1 MATQAD
7 LKASYGTRDN
17 KWHDPFITNSNLLI
31 PNNFYT
37 NLALARFIASK
48 FPLYVQAARRTVSHF
63 VTDIQFIGKSGDND
77 EREQLKDYLVNELGL
92 LDSTAQAGLEWFI
105 YGNTFPRIYFPFNRY
120 LVDRREGKYIE
131 RSVTMFRPETISFDL
146 DTMTYLVPDPKVQGA
161 IETRPKINLEFI
173 DRKSKDSNRIK
184 IRFIDPSQMILQMN
198 NISGTINYIYR
209 FEEFFKADIKQGT
222 KIYQV
227 NETPKEMLSAIK
239 NDQDFCFNPESIF
252 HIANNF
258 ISGISYNGWGIPPIL
273 LNYQSMHDAAVLRC
287 LNEAIGLDYMIPIR
301 VISPAAS
308 GSGAG
313 MDAAASINLGPWT
326 AMAQNFI
333 KNKRQDPTA
342 MHVMPFPITYQE
354 LGGTGRSLAPMD
366 LIKLYDDKMLSEA
379 GFPVEVF
386 NMSLQTQVLPT
397 AIRAFEATYIHL
409 QRKLSN
415 FVKWVTRSIRNY
427 QELEQLDVKLAL
439 PSVADDM
446 EKRHIWLQL
455 AAGGEVSRETA
466 YKAFSIDSAV
476 EEAKRRAEEDIEI
489 QKIKQKVQSDFERE
503 MTIGSVDQTLEAMMQ
518 PPPPGPGGA
527 PAGGPGAP
535 PPPGAGVPGT
545 TPLDIMQQAEEQ
557 AMQLL
562 QIEDNG
568 ERRKALNQLRGS
580 NPQLYAIVKQKM
592 EEIRSQG
599 ASQGRKMAGKQ

>member
-7 LKASYGTRDN
+7 LIASYGHSND
-17 KWHDPFITNSNLLI
+17 KWNDPFITNSNLLI
-31 PNNFYT
+31 PKNFYQ
-37 NLALARFIASK
+37 NIALARFIASK
-48 FPLYVQAARRTVSHF
+48 FPLYVQAAKRTVAHF
-63 VTDIQFIGKSGDND
+63 VTDIQFIGKSGDKEEKD
-77 EREQLKDYLVNELGL
+77 QLRKFLVNELGV
-92 LDSTAQAGLEWFI
+92 LDASQQAGLEWFI

-120 LVDRREGKYIE
+120 LVDRREGRYIE
-131 RSVTMFRPETISFDL
+131 RSVDIFKPETIAFDI
-146 DTMTYLVPDPKVQGA
+146 DSMSYIIPDPTAQGPL
-161 IETRPKINLEFI
+161 EVRPKIKLEFI
-173 DRKSKDSNRIK
+173 DRKSKDSSRIK
-184 IRFIDPSQMILQMN
+184 IRFIDPSRMILQMN

-227 NETPKEMLSAIK
+227 NETPKEMLQAIK
-239 NDQDFCFNPESIF
+239 LDQDFCFNPSSIF

-287 LNEAIGLDYMIPIR
+287 LNEAIGLDYMIPLR
-301 VISPAAS
+301 VISPAT
-308 GSGAG
+308 SGAG
-313 MDAAASINLGPWT
+313 AGSDASAAMNLGPWT

-333 KNKRQDPTA
+333 KNKRKDPTA
-342 MHVMPFPITYQE
+342 MHIMPFPIQYQE
-354 LGGTGRSLAPMD
+354 LGGNGRSLAPMD
-366 LIKLYDDKMLSEA
+366 LIKLYDDKMLNEA

-397 AIRAFEATYIHL
+397 AIRAFESTYIHL

-415 FVKWVTRSIRNY
+415 FVRWVNQSIRNY
-427 QELEQLDVKLAL
+427 QELEQIDIKLAL

-476 EEAKRRAEEDIEI
+476 DEAKRRAEEDIEI
-489 QKIKQKVQSDFERE
+489 QRVRQKVQSDFERE
-503 MTIGSVDQTLEAMMQ
+503 VTLGSVDQTMNAMMQ
-518 PPPPGPGGA
+518 SQQ
-527 PAGGPGAP
+527 
-535 PPPGAGVPGT
+535 PPPGAGMPPPPGGEAPQSGV
-545 TPLDIMQQAEEQ
+545 TPLDIMQQAEEE
-557 AMQLL
+557 AMSML

-568 ERRKALNQLRGS
+568 ERRKALNQLKAS
-580 NPQLYAIVKQKM
+580 NPQLHALVKQKM
-592 EEIRSQG
+592 EEIREQG
-599 ASQGRKMAGKQ
+599 ASQGRKMAGKE

>member
-1 MATQAD
+1 MATQSD
-7 LKASYGTRDN
+7 LIAAYGMKDN

-31 PNNFYT
+31 PSNFYT

-48 FPLYVQAARRTVSHF
+48 FPLYVQAAKRTVAHF
-63 VTDIQFIGKSGDND
+63 VTDIQFIGKSGDKD
-77 EREQLKDYLVNELGL
+77 ERDQLKEYLINDLGI
-92 LDSTAQAGLEWFI
+92 LDAASQAGLEWFI
-105 YGNTFPRIYFPFNRY
+105 YGNTFPKIYFPFNRY
-120 LVDRREGKYIE
+120 LVDRRDGKYIE
-131 RSVTMFRPETISFDL
+131 RSVDIFQPEIISFNIND
-146 DTMTYLVPDPKVQGA
+146 MTYLVPDPKSTEP
-161 IETRPKINLEFI
+161 IELRPKVSFEFI
-173 DRKSKDSNRIK
+173 DRKSNDSNRIK

-209 FEEFFKADIKQGT
+209 FEEFFKADVKQGT
-222 KIYQV
+222 KIYQI
-227 NETPKEMLSAIK
+227 NETPKEMLQAIK
-239 NDQDFCFNPESIF
+239 YDQDFCFNSDSIY
-252 HIANNF
+252 HLANNF

-301 VISPAAS
+301 VISPAS
-308 GSGAG
+308 SGAG
-313 MDAAASINLGPWT
+313 AGSDAAASINLGPWT

-342 MHVMPFPITYQE
+342 MHIMPFPITYQE
-354 LGGTGRSLAPMD
+354 LGGNGRSLAPQD
-366 LIKLYDDKMLSEA
+366 LIKLYDDKMLNEA

-386 NMSLQTQVLPT
+386 NMSLQMNVLPT
-397 AIRAFEATYIHL
+397 AIRAFEATYTHL

-415 FVKWVTRSIRNY
+415 FVKWVSSSIRNY
-427 QELEQLDVKLAL
+427 QGLEQLDIKLAL

-476 EEAKRRAEEDIEI
+476 DEAKRRAEEDIEI
-489 QKIKQKVQSDFERE
+489 QKIRQKIQSDFERE
-503 MTIGSVDQTLEAMMQ
+503 QTLGSVNQTLNAMMQ

-527 PAGGPGAP
+527 PVGAPGGAPGAP
-535 PPPGAGVPGT
+535 GGAGV
-545 TPLDIMQQAEEQ
+545 TPLDIMQQAEEE
-557 AMQLL
+557 AMKLL
-562 QIEDNG
+562 QIEDDG
-568 ERRKALNQLRGS
+568 ERRKVMNQIRGS

-592 EEIRSQG
+592 QEIRDQG

>member
-1 MATQAD
+1 
-7 LKASYGTRDN
+7 
-17 KWHDPFITNSNLLI
+17 
-31 PNNFYT
+31 
-37 NLALARFIASK
+37 
-48 FPLYVQAARRTVSHF
+48 
-63 VTDIQFIGKSGDND
+63 
-77 EREQLKDYLVNELGL
+77 
-92 LDSTAQAGLEWFI
+92 
-105 YGNTFPRIYFPFNRY
+105 
-120 LVDRREGKYIE
+120 
-131 RSVTMFRPETISFDL
+131 
-146 DTMTYLVPDPKVQGA
+146 MTYLVPDPKAQGA

-173 DRKSKDSNRIK
+173 DRKSKDSSRIK

-227 NETPKEMLSAIK
+227 NETPKEMLSAIR

-354 LGGTGRSLAPMD
+354 LGGQGRALAPMD

-489 QKIKQKVQSDFERE
+489 QKIKQKVQQDFERE
-503 MTIGSVDQTLEAMMQ
+503 MTIGSVDKTLEAMMQ
-518 PPPPGPGGA
+518 APPPGPGGA
-527 PAGGPGAP
+527 PAGGTGGT
-535 PPPGAGVPGT
+535 PPGAGVPGT

-568 ERRKALNQLRGS
+568 ERRKALNQIRGT

>member
-1 MATQAD
+1 MATQSD
-7 LKASYGTRDN
+7 ILASYGYNSD

-31 PNNFYT
+31 PKNFYQ

-48 FPLYVQAARRTVSHF
+48 FPLYVQAAKRTVSHF
-63 VTDIQFIGKSGDND
+63 VTDIQFIGKSGDK
-77 EREQLKDYLVNELGL
+77 EEQDQLRKFLIDDLGV
-92 LDSTAQAGLEWFI
+92 LDASQQAGLEWFI

-120 LVDRREGKYIE
+120 LVDRRNNRYVE
-131 RSVTMFRPETISFDL
+131 RSVDIFRPETISFDL
-146 DTMTYLVPDPKVQGA
+146 DTMTYSVPDPAASGP
-161 IETRPKINLEFI
+161 IELRPKIALEFI
-173 DRKSKDSNRIK
+173 DRKSKDSSRIK
-184 IRFIDPSQMILQMN
+184 IRFIDPSRMILQMN
-198 NISGTINYIYR
+198 NISGSINYIYR
-209 FEEFFKADIKQGT
+209 FEDFFKADIKQGT
-222 KIYQV
+222 KIYQI
-227 NETPKEMLSAIK
+227 NETPKEMLLAIK
-239 NDQDFCFNPESIF
+239 NDQDFCFNPNSLF

-287 LNEAIGLDYMIPIR
+287 LNEAIGLDYMIPLR
-301 VISPAAS
+301 VISPAS
-308 GSGAG
+308 SGAG
-313 MDAAASINLGPWT
+313 AGTDAAAAMNLGPWT
-326 AMAQNFI
+326 AMAENFI
-333 KNKRQDPTA
+333 KNKRKDPTA
-342 MHVMPFPITYQE
+342 MHIMPFPIQYQE
-354 LGGTGRSLAPMD
+354 LGGNGRSLAPMD

-415 FVKWVTRSIRNY
+415 FIKWVNHSIRNY
-427 QELEQLDVKLAL
+427 QELEQIDIKLAL

-503 MTIGSVDQTLEAMMQ
+503 QTLGSVDQTIDAMMQ
-518 PPPPGPGGA
+518 SQQQPPPGGPGMAAGASQQPGG
-527 PAGGPGAP
+527 
-535 PPPGAGVPGT
+535 GV
-545 TPLDIMQQAEEQ
+545 TPLDIMQQAEEE
-557 AMQLL
+557 AMALL

-568 ERRKALNQLRGS
+568 ERRKALNQLKAT
-580 NPQLYAIVKQKM
+580 NPQLHALVKQKM
-592 EEIRSQG
+592 EEIREQG

>member
-7 LKASYGTRDN
+7 LIASYGTKEN

-31 PNNFYT
+31 PKNFYT
-37 NLALARFIASK
+37 NLALARFMASK
-48 FPLYVQAARRTVSHF
+48 FPLYVQAAKRTVSHF
-63 VTDIQFIGKSGDND
+63 VTDVQFTGKQGDKE
-77 EREQLKDYLVNELGL
+77 ERDQLKTYLIDNLGI
-92 LDSTAQAGLEWFI
+92 LDATQQAGLEWFI

-120 LVDRREGKYIE
+120 LVDRRDGKYIE
-131 RSVTMFRPETISFDL
+131 RSVDMFKPETISFDI
-146 DTMTYLVPDPKVQGA
+146 DTMTYRIPDPKASGP
-161 IETRPKINLEFI
+161 IETRPKVSFEFI
-173 DRKSKDSNRIK
+173 DRKSKDSERIK

-209 FEEFFKADIKQGT
+209 FEEFFKTDVKQGS
-222 KIYQV
+222 KIYQI
-227 NETPKEMLSAIK
+227 NETPKEMLNAIRK
-239 NDQDFCFNPESIF
+239 DQDFCFNPESIF
-252 HIANNF
+252 HLANNF

-273 LNYQSMHDAAVLRC
+273 LSYQSMHDSAVLRC
-287 LNEAIGLDYMIPIR
+287 LNEAIGLDYMLPIR
-301 VISPAAS
+301 VISPTGTS
-308 GSGAG
+308 GGGG

-342 MHVMPFPITYQE
+342 MHIMPFPITYQE
-354 LGGTGRSLAPMD
+354 LGGSGRQLAPMD

-386 NMSLQTQVLPT
+386 NMSLQMQVLPS
-397 AIRAFEATYIHL
+397 AIRAFEATYVHL

-415 FVKWVTRSIRNY
+415 FVRWVTKSIRNY
-427 QELEQLDVKLAL
+427 QELEQIDVKLAM

-476 EEAKRRAEEDIEI
+476 EEARRRAEEDIEI
-489 QKIKQKVQSDFERE
+489 QKIKMKIQSDFERE
-503 MTIGSVDQTLEAMMQ
+503 QTIGSVDQTLDAMMQ
-518 PPPPGPGGA
+518 GPPPGPGG
-527 PAGGPGAP
+527 PAGPGAP
-535 PPPGAGVPGT
+535 PAGGMQVPGA

-562 QIEDNG
+562 QIEDDG
-568 ERRKALNQLRGS
+568 ERRKALNQIRGS
-580 NPQLYAIVKQKM
+580 NPQLYALVKQKM
-592 EEIRSQG
+592 EEIRANG
-599 ASQGRKMAGKQ
+599 ASQGRKMAGKQQ

>member
-1 MATQAD
+1 MATQSD
-7 LKASYGTRDN
+7 LAATYGN
-17 KWHDPFITNSNLLI
+17 NSGKWHDPFITNSNLLI
-31 PNNFYT
+31 PDNFYT
-37 NLALARFIASK
+37 NLALARFMASK
-48 FPLYVQAARRTVSHF
+48 FPLYVQAAKRTVSHF
-63 VTDIQFIGKSGDND
+63 ITDIQFVGKTGDKD
-77 EREQLKDYLVNELGL
+77 ERDQLKSYLIDNLGI
-92 LDSTAQAGLEWFI
+92 LDAASQAGLEWFI

-120 LVDRREGKYIE
+120 IVDRREGKYVE
-131 RSVTMFRPETISFDL
+131 RSIDIFPPEVIQFDL
-146 DTMTYLVPDPKVQGA
+146 DSMTYQVPDPKSQ
-161 IETRPKINLEFI
+161 EPLDTRPKVKFEFI
-173 DRKSKDSNRIK
+173 DRKSNDSDRIK
-184 IRFIDPSQMILQMN
+184 VRFIDPCRMILQMN
-198 NISGTINYIYR
+198 NISGTIDYIYR
-209 FEEFFKADIKQGT
+209 FEEFFKADIKQGN

-227 NETPKEMLSAIK
+227 NETPKEMLQAIRR
-239 NDQDFCFNPESIF
+239 DQDFCFNSDSIF
-252 HIANNF
+252 HMANNF

-287 LNEAIGLDYMIPIR
+287 LNEAIGLDYMVPIR
-301 VISPAAS
+301 VITPSAS
-308 GSGAG
+308 GQGAG

-326 AMAQNFI
+326 AMAKEFI

-342 MHVMPFPITYQE
+342 MHVLPFPVTYQE
-354 LGGTGRSLAPMD
+354 FGGSGRQLAPTD

-379 GFPVEVF
+379 GFPIEVF
-386 NMSLQTQVLPT
+386 NMSLQMQVMPT

-415 FVKWVTRSIRNY
+415 MIKWVNKKIRDY

-489 QKIKQKVQSDFERE
+489 QKIKAKVQSDFERE
-503 MTIGSVDQTLEAMMQ
+503 MTIGSVNQTLDAMMQ
-518 PPPPGPGGA
+518 QQQA
-527 PAGGPGAP
+527 
-535 PPPGAGVPGT
+535 PPPGAMGPPPAGGSGGQAPGV

-568 ERRKALNQLRGS
+568 ERRRAMNDLRAT

-599 ASQGRKMAGKQ
+599 ASEGRKMAGKQQ

>member
-7 LKASYGTRDN
+7 LIASYGTKEN

-31 PNNFYT
+31 PKNFYT
-37 NLALARFIASK
+37 NLALARFMASK
-48 FPLYVQAARRTVSHF
+48 FPLYVQAAKRTVSHF
-63 VTDIQFIGKSGDND
+63 VTDVQFTGKQGDKE
-77 EREQLKDYLVNELGL
+77 ERDQLKTYLIDNLGI
-92 LDSTAQAGLEWFI
+92 LDATQQAGLEWFI

-120 LVDRREGKYIE
+120 LVDRRDGKYIE
-131 RSVTMFRPETISFDL
+131 RSVDMFKPETISFDI
-146 DTMTYLVPDPKVQGA
+146 DTMTYRIPDPKASGP
-161 IETRPKINLEFI
+161 IETRPKVSFEFI
-173 DRKSKDSNRIK
+173 DRKSKDSERIK

-209 FEEFFKADIKQGT
+209 FEEFFKTDVKQGS
-222 KIYQV
+222 KIYQI
-227 NETPKEMLSAIK
+227 NETPKEMLNAIRK
-239 NDQDFCFNPESIF
+239 DQDFCFNPESIF
-252 HIANNF
+252 HLANNF

-273 LNYQSMHDAAVLRC
+273 LSYQSMHDSAVLRC
-287 LNEAIGLDYMIPIR
+287 LNEAIGLDYMLPIR
-301 VISPAAS
+301 VISPTGTS
-308 GSGAG
+308 GGGG

-342 MHVMPFPITYQE
+342 MHIMPFPITYQE
-354 LGGTGRSLAPMD
+354 LGGSGRQLAPMD

-386 NMSLQTQVLPT
+386 NMSLQMQVLPS
-397 AIRAFEATYIHL
+397 AIRAFEATYVHL

-415 FVKWVTRSIRNY
+415 FVRWVTKSIRNY
-427 QELEQLDVKLAL
+427 QELEQIDVKLAM

-476 EEAKRRAEEDIEI
+476 EEARRRAEEDIEI
-489 QKIKQKVQSDFERE
+489 QKIKMKIQSDFERE
-503 MTIGSVDQTLEAMMQ
+503 QTIGSVDQTLDAMMQ
-518 PPPPGPGGA
+518 GPPPGPGG
-527 PAGGPGAP
+527 PAGPGGAP
-535 PPPGAGVPGT
+535 PPGGMQVPGA

-562 QIEDNG
+562 QIEDDG
-568 ERRKALNQLRGS
+568 ERRKALNQIRGS
-580 NPQLYAIVKQKM
+580 NPQLYALVKQKM
-592 EEIRSQG
+592 EEIRASG
-599 ASQGRKMAGKQ
+599 ASQGRKMAGKQQ

>member
-7 LKASYGTRDN
+7 LIASYGHSND
-17 KWHDPFITNSNLLI
+17 KWNDPFITNSNLLI
-31 PNNFYT
+31 PKNFYQ
-37 NLALARFIASK
+37 NIALARFIASK
-48 FPLYVQAARRTVSHF
+48 FPLYVQAAKRTVAHF
-63 VTDIQFIGKSGDND
+63 VTDIQFVGKSGDKEEKD
-77 EREQLKDYLVNELGL
+77 QLKKFLINELGV
-92 LDSTAQAGLEWFI
+92 LDASQQAGLEWFI

-120 LVDRREGKYIE
+120 LVDRREGRYIE
-131 RSVTMFRPETISFDL
+131 RSVDIFRPETITFDIES
-146 DTMTYLVPDPKVQGA
+146 MSYIIPDPTAQGPL
-161 IETRPKINLEFI
+161 EVRPKIKLEFI
-173 DRKSKDSNRIK
+173 DRKSKDSSRIK
-184 IRFIDPSQMILQMN
+184 IRFIDPSRMILQMN

-227 NETPKEMLSAIK
+227 NETPKEMLQAIK
-239 NDQDFCFNPESIF
+239 LDQDFCFNPSSIF

-287 LNEAIGLDYMIPIR
+287 LNEAIGLDYMIPLR
-301 VISPAAS
+301 VISPAT
-308 GSGAG
+308 SGAG
-313 MDAAASINLGPWT
+313 AGSDAAAAMNLGPWT

-333 KNKRQDPTA
+333 KNKRKDPTA
-342 MHVMPFPITYQE
+342 MHIMPFPIQYQE
-354 LGGTGRSLAPMD
+354 LGGNGRSLAPMD
-366 LIKLYDDKMLSEA
+366 LIKLYDDKMLNEA

-397 AIRAFEATYIHL
+397 AIRAFESTYIHL

-415 FVKWVTRSIRNY
+415 FVRWVNQSIRNY
-427 QELEQLDVKLAL
+427 QELEQIDIKLAL

-476 EEAKRRAEEDIEI
+476 DEAKRRAEEDIEI
-489 QKIKQKVQSDFERE
+489 QRVRQKVQSDFERE
-503 MTIGSVDQTLEAMMQ
+503 VTLGSVDQTMDAMMQ
-518 PPPPGPGGA
+518 A
-527 PAGGPGAP
+527 QQ
-535 PPPGAGVPGT
+535 PPPGAGMPPPPGGGGGGGAPQSGV
-545 TPLDIMQQAEEQ
+545 TPLDIMQQAEEE
-557 AMQLL
+557 AMSML

-568 ERRKALNQLRGS
+568 ERRKALNQLKAS
-580 NPQLYAIVKQKM
+580 NPQLHALVKQKM
-592 EEIRSQG
+592 EEIREQG
-599 ASQGRKMAGKQ
+599 ASQGRKMAGKE

>member
-7 LKASYGTRDN
+7 LIASYGHSND
-17 KWHDPFITNSNLLI
+17 KWNDPFITNSNLLI
-31 PNNFYT
+31 PKNFYQ
-37 NLALARFIASK
+37 NIALARFIASK
-48 FPLYVQAARRTVSHF
+48 FPLYVQAAKRTVAHF
-63 VTDIQFIGKSGDND
+63 VTDIQFIGKSGDKEEKD
-77 EREQLKDYLVNELGL
+77 QLRKFLVNELGV
-92 LDSTAQAGLEWFI
+92 LDASQQAGLEWFI

-120 LVDRREGKYIE
+120 LVDRREGRYIE
-131 RSVTMFRPETISFDL
+131 RSVDIFKPETIAFDI
-146 DTMTYLVPDPKVQGA
+146 DSMSYIIPDPTAQGPL
-161 IETRPKINLEFI
+161 EVRPKIKLEFI
-173 DRKSKDSNRIK
+173 DRKSKDSSRIK
-184 IRFIDPSQMILQMN
+184 IRFIDPSRMILQMN

-227 NETPKEMLSAIK
+227 NETPKEMLQAIK
-239 NDQDFCFNPESIF
+239 LDQDFCFNPSSIF

-287 LNEAIGLDYMIPIR
+287 LNEAIGLDYMIPLR
-301 VISPAAS
+301 VISPAT
-308 GSGAG
+308 SGAG
-313 MDAAASINLGPWT
+313 AGSDAAAAMNLGPWT

-333 KNKRQDPTA
+333 KNKRKDPTA
-342 MHVMPFPITYQE
+342 MHIMPFPIQYQE
-354 LGGTGRSLAPMD
+354 LGGNGRSLAPMD
-366 LIKLYDDKMLSEA
+366 LIKLYDDKMLNEA

-397 AIRAFEATYIHL
+397 AIRAFESTYIHL

-415 FVKWVTRSIRNY
+415 FVRWVNQSIRNY
-427 QELEQLDVKLAL
+427 QELEQIDIKLAL

-476 EEAKRRAEEDIEI
+476 DEAKRRAEEDIEI
-489 QKIKQKVQSDFERE
+489 QRVRQKVQSDFERE
-503 MTIGSVDQTLEAMMQ
+503 VTLGSVDQTMNAMMQ
-518 PPPPGPGGA
+518 SQQ
-527 PAGGPGAP
+527 
-535 PPPGAGVPGT
+535 PPPGAGMPPPPGGGGGGGAPQSGV
-545 TPLDIMQQAEEQ
+545 TPLDIMQQAEEE
-557 AMQLL
+557 AMSML

-568 ERRKALNQLRGS
+568 ERRKALNQLKAS
-580 NPQLYAIVKQKM
+580 NPQLHALVKQKM
-592 EEIRSQG
+592 EEIREQG
-599 ASQGRKMAGKQ
+599 ASQGRKMAGKE

>member
-7 LKASYGTRDN
+7 LIASYGHSND
-17 KWHDPFITNSNLLI
+17 KWNDPFITNSNLLI
-31 PNNFYT
+31 PKNFYQ
-37 NLALARFIASK
+37 NIALARFIASK
-48 FPLYVQAARRTVSHF
+48 FPLYVQAAKRTVAHF
-63 VTDIQFIGKSGDND
+63 VTDIQFVGKSGDKEEKD
-77 EREQLKDYLVNELGL
+77 QLKKFLVNELGV
-92 LDSTAQAGLEWFI
+92 LDASQQAGLEWFI

-120 LVDRREGKYIE
+120 LVDRREGRYIE
-131 RSVTMFRPETISFDL
+131 RSVDIFRPETIAFDIES
-146 DTMTYLVPDPKVQGA
+146 MSYIIPDPTAQGPL
-161 IETRPKINLEFI
+161 EVRPKIKLEFI

-184 IRFIDPSQMILQMN
+184 IRFIDPSRMILQMN

-227 NETPKEMLSAIK
+227 NETPKEMLQAIK
-239 NDQDFCFNPESIF
+239 LDQDFCFNPSSIF

-287 LNEAIGLDYMIPIR
+287 LNEAIGLDYMIPLR
-301 VISPAAS
+301 VISPAAGGGAA
-308 GSGAG
+308 GS
-313 MDAAASINLGPWT
+313 DAAAAMNLGPWT

-333 KNKRQDPTA
+333 KNKRKDPTA
-342 MHVMPFPITYQE
+342 MHIMPFPIQYQE
-354 LGGTGRSLAPMD
+354 LGGNGKALAPMD
-366 LIKLYDDKMLSEA
+366 LIKLYDDKMLNEA

-397 AIRAFEATYIHL
+397 AIRAFESTYIHL

-415 FVKWVTRSIRNY
+415 FVRWVNQSIRNY
-427 QELEQLDVKLAL
+427 QELEQIDIKLAL

-476 EEAKRRAEEDIEI
+476 DEAKRRAEEDIEI
-489 QKIKQKVQSDFERE
+489 QRVRQKVQSDFERE
-503 MTIGSVDQTLEAMMQ
+503 VTLGSVDQTMNAMMQ
-518 PPPPGPGGA
+518 SQQ
-527 PAGGPGAP
+527 
-535 PPPGAGVPGT
+535 PPPGAGMPPPPGGGGGGAPQSGV
-545 TPLDIMQQAEEQ
+545 TPLDIMQQAEEE
-557 AMQLL
+557 AMSML

-568 ERRKALNQLRGS
+568 ERRKALNQLKAS
-580 NPQLYAIVKQKM
+580 NPQLHALVKQKM
-592 EEIRSQG
+592 EEIREQG
-599 ASQGRKMAGKQ
+599 ASQGRKMAGKE

>member
-1 MATQAD
+1 MATQSD
-7 LKASYGTRDN
+7 LIAAYGTKDS

-31 PNNFYT
+31 PKNFYT

-48 FPLYVQAARRTVSHF
+48 FPLYVQAAKRTVAHF
-63 VTDIQFIGKSGDND
+63 VTDIQFVGKSGDKE
-77 EREQLKDYLVNELGL
+77 ERDQLKNYLIDDLGL
-92 LDSTAQAGLEWFI
+92 LDATSQAGLEWFI
-105 YGNTFPRIYFPFNRY
+105 YGNTFPKIYFPFNRY
-120 LVDRREGKYIE
+120 LVDRREGKYTE
-131 RSVTMFRPETISFDL
+131 RSVDMFKPEVISFDI
-146 DTMTYLVPDPKVQGA
+146 DTMTYLVPDPKSTQPL
-161 IETRPKINLEFI
+161 ELKPKVSFEFI
-173 DRKSKDSNRIK
+173 DRKSKDSSRIK
-184 IRFIDPSQMILQMN
+184 IRFIDPGQMILQMN
-198 NISGTINYIYR
+198 NISGSINYIYR
-209 FEEFFKADIKQGT
+209 FEEFFKADVRQGT
-222 KIYQV
+222 KIYQI
-227 NETPKEMLSAIK
+227 NETPKEMLNAIR
-239 NDQDFCFNPESIF
+239 NDQDFCFNPDSIF
-252 HIANNF
+252 HLANNF
-258 ISGISYNGWGIPPIL
+258 ISGVSYNGWGIPPIL

-313 MDAAASINLGPWT
+313 TDAAASINLGPWT

-342 MHVMPFPITYQE
+342 MHIMPFPITYQE

-366 LIKLYDDKMLSEA
+366 LIKLYDDKMLNEA

-415 FVKWVTRSIRNY
+415 FIKWVTKNIRDY
-427 QELEQLDVKLAL
+427 QELEQIDVKLAL

-476 EEAKRRAEEDIEI
+476 DEAKRRAEEDIEI
-489 QKIKQKVQSDFERE
+489 QKIRQKIQSDFERE
-503 MTIGSVDQTLEAMMQ
+503 QTIGSVNQTLDAMMQ

-527 PAGGPGAP
+527 PMPPGPGGAP
-535 PPPGAGVPGT
+535 QGGGGV

-562 QIEDNG
+562 QIEDDG

-580 NPQLYAIVKQKM
+580 NPQLHAIVKQKM

>member
-1 MATQAD
+1 
-7 LKASYGTRDN
+7 
-17 KWHDPFITNSNLLI
+17 
-31 PNNFYT
+31 
-37 NLALARFIASK
+37 
-48 FPLYVQAARRTVSHF
+48 
-63 VTDIQFIGKSGDND
+63 
-77 EREQLKDYLVNELGL
+77 
-92 LDSTAQAGLEWFI
+92 
-105 YGNTFPRIYFPFNRY
+105 
-120 LVDRREGKYIE
+120 
-131 RSVTMFRPETISFDL
+131 
-146 DTMTYLVPDPKVQGA
+146 MTYQVPDPKSTEP
-161 IETRPKINLEFI
+161 IEVRPKVNFEFI
-173 DRKSKDSNRIK
+173 DRKSNDSDRIK
-184 IRFIDPSQMILQMN
+184 VRFIDPCRMILQMN
-198 NISGTINYIYR
+198 NISGTIDYIYR
-209 FEEFFKADIKQGT
+209 FEEFFKADIKQGN

-227 NETPKEMLSAIK
+227 NETPKEMLQAIRR
-239 NDQDFCFNPESIF
+239 DQDFCFNSDSIF
-252 HIANNF
+252 HMANNF

-301 VISPAAS
+301 VITPAAS
-308 GSGAG
+308 GQGAG

-326 AMAQNFI
+326 AMAKEFI

-342 MHVMPFPITYQE
+342 MHVLPFPVTYQE
-354 LGGTGRSLAPMD
+354 FGGNGRSLAPTE

-379 GFPVEVF
+379 GFPIEVF
-386 NMSLQTQVLPT
+386 NMSLQMQVMPT

-415 FVKWVTRSIRNY
+415 MVKWVNKKIRDY

-489 QKIKQKVQSDFERE
+489 QKIKAKVQSDFERE
-503 MTIGSVDQTLEAMMQ
+503 MTIGSVNQTLDAMMQ
-518 PPPPGPGGA
+518 QQQA
-527 PAGGPGAP
+527 
-535 PPPGAGVPGT
+535 PPPGAAMPPASGGGGGQQAGV

-568 ERRKALNQLRGS
+568 ERRRAMNDLRAT
-580 NPQLYAIVKQKM
+580 NPQLHAIVKQKM

-599 ASQGRKMAGKQ
+599 ASEGRKMAGKQ

>member
-7 LKASYGTRDN
+7 LIASYGTKEN

-31 PNNFYT
+31 PKNFYT
-37 NLALARFIASK
+37 NLALARFMASK
-48 FPLYVQAARRTVSHF
+48 FPLYVQAAKRTVSHF
-63 VTDIQFIGKSGDND
+63 VTDVQFTGKQGDKE
-77 EREQLKDYLVNELGL
+77 ERDQLKTYLIDNLGI
-92 LDSTAQAGLEWFI
+92 LDATQQAGLEWFI

-120 LVDRREGKYIE
+120 LVDRREGKYVE
-131 RSVTMFRPETISFDL
+131 RSVDMFKPETISFDI
-146 DTMTYLVPDPKVQGA
+146 DTMTYRIPDPKASGP
-161 IETRPKINLEFI
+161 IETRPKVSFEFI
-173 DRKSKDSNRIK
+173 DRKSKDSERIK

-209 FEEFFKADIKQGT
+209 FEEFFKTDVKQGS
-222 KIYQV
+222 KIYQI
-227 NETPKEMLSAIK
+227 NETPKEMLNAIRK
-239 NDQDFCFNPESIF
+239 DQDFCFNPESIF
-252 HIANNF
+252 HLANNF

-273 LNYQSMHDAAVLRC
+273 LSYQSMHDSAVLRC
-287 LNEAIGLDYMIPIR
+287 LNEAIGLDYMLPIR
-301 VISPAAS
+301 VISPTGTS
-308 GSGAG
+308 GGGG

-342 MHVMPFPITYQE
+342 MHIMPFPITYQE
-354 LGGTGRSLAPMD
+354 LGGSGRQLAPMD

-386 NMSLQTQVLPT
+386 NMSLQMQVLPS
-397 AIRAFEATYIHL
+397 AIRAFEATYVHL

-415 FVKWVTRSIRNY
+415 FVRWVTKSIRNY
-427 QELEQLDVKLAL
+427 QELEQIDVKLAM

-476 EEAKRRAEEDIEI
+476 EEARRRAEEDIEI
-489 QKIKQKVQSDFERE
+489 QKIKMKIQSDFERE
-503 MTIGSVDQTLEAMMQ
+503 QTIGSVDQTLDAMMQ
-518 PPPPGPGGA
+518 GPPPGPGG
-527 PAGGPGAP
+527 PAGPGAP
-535 PPPGAGVPGT
+535 PAGGMQVPGA

-562 QIEDNG
+562 QIEDDG
-568 ERRKALNQLRGS
+568 ERRKALNQIRGT
-580 NPQLYAIVKQKM
+580 NPQLYALVKQKM
-592 EEIRSQG
+592 EEIRASG
-599 ASQGRKMAGKQ
+599 ASQGRKMAGKQQ

>member
-1 MATQAD
+1 MATQSD
-7 LKASYGTRDN
+7 IIASYGYNSD

-31 PNNFYT
+31 PKNFYQ

-48 FPLYVQAARRTVSHF
+48 FPLYVQAAKRTVSHF
-63 VTDIQFIGKSGDND
+63 VTDIQFIGKSGDKEEKD
-77 EREQLKDYLVNELGL
+77 QLKKFLIDDLGV
-92 LDSTAQAGLEWFI
+92 LDASQQAGLEWFI

-120 LVDRREGKYIE
+120 LVDRRNGRYVE
-131 RSVTMFRPETISFDL
+131 RSVDIFRPETISFDL
-146 DTMTYLVPDPKVQGA
+146 DTMTYNVPDPAAQGP
-161 IETRPKINLEFI
+161 IELRPKVALEFI
-173 DRKSKDSNRIK
+173 DRKSKDSTRIK
-184 IRFIDPSQMILQMN
+184 IRFIDPSRMILQMN
-198 NISGTINYIYR
+198 NISGSINYIYR

-222 KIYQV
+222 KIYQI
-227 NETPKEMLSAIK
+227 NETPKEMLLAIK
-239 NDQDFCFNPESIF
+239 HDQDFCFNPNSLF

-287 LNEAIGLDYMIPIR
+287 LNEAIGLDYMIPLR
-301 VISPAAS
+301 VISPAS
-308 GSGAG
+308 SGAG
-313 MDAAASINLGPWT
+313 AGTDAAAAMNLGPWT
-326 AMAQNFI
+326 AMAENFI
-333 KNKRQDPTA
+333 KNKRKDPTA
-342 MHVMPFPITYQE
+342 MHIMPFPIQYQE
-354 LGGTGRSLAPMD
+354 LGGTGRSLAPTE

-386 NMSLQTQVLPT
+386 NMSLQTPVLPT

-415 FVKWVTRSIRNY
+415 FVKWVNHSIRNY
-427 QELEQLDVKLAL
+427 QELEQIDIKLAL

-489 QKIKQKVQSDFERE
+489 QKIKQKIQSDFERE
-503 MTIGSVDQTLEAMMQ
+503 QTLGSVDQTIDAMMQ
-518 PPPPGPGGA
+518 SQQQ
-527 PAGGPGAP
+527 
-535 PPPGAGVPGT
+535 PPPGAAGMPMGAPQQAGGGV
-545 TPLDIMQQAEEQ
+545 TPLDIMQQAEEE
-557 AMQLL
+557 AMALL

-568 ERRKALNQLRGS
+568 ERRKALNQLKAS
-580 NPQLYAIVKQKM
+580 NPQLHALVKQKM
-592 EEIRSQG
+592 EEIREQG